1 MTGSAVD
8 RGNLPVAGA
17 DDDTPREACG
27 VFGVYAPGQPVAH
40 LTYLGLYALQHRGQ
54 ESAGMAVS
62 DGEALTVVKDM
73 GLVSNAFDDR
83 TLAALTGN
91 LAIGQTRYS
100 TTGSSTWRNAQPV
113 YRGVDDVEFALGHNG
128 NLVNTEELAAEAGM
142 LPGTVTS
149 DTDLMAELLVTELA
163 RHGDLPQAEAMDTAL
178 TAVLPRL
185 HGAFSL
191 VIADH
196 ERVIG
201 VRDPNGFRP
210 LCLGR
215 LDNGWVL
222 ASESPALD
230 VIGAHMVREV
240 DPGEVVV
247 IDDTGWRSLR
257 PFDDEAVDPRL
268 CLFEFVY
275 FARPDSILYGQSVH
289 HARVR
294 MGEMLAAQAPVDA
307 DLVMG
312 VPESGIPAAEGYARA
327 SSIPYG
333 QGLVKNRYIGRT
345 FIAPTQALRSAA
357 VRMKLNPLRDNIE
370 GQRLVVVDD
379 SIVRGTTTRA
389 MVRMLRDAGATEVH
403 MRVSSPP
410 YRWPCFYGMD
420 TGTRGELLAA
430 NLTVDEIREYLEVE
444 SLTYL
449 RLDHLLEATGTVGAG
464 FCDACLTGTYPI
476 EIPVNLSKAVLEG
489 PEGISA
495 PERTMP
501 IRSDDGEAELPTEAA
516 NRLFGRGS

>member
-1 MTGSAVD
+1 MTVPATAPD
-8 RGNLPVAGA
+8 VAGVGP
-17 DDDTPREACG
+17 DDDTPKEACG
-27 VFGVYAPGQPVAH
+27 VFGVYAPGMPVAH

-62 DGEALTVVKDM
+62 DGKALTVVKDM
-73 GLVSNAFDDR
+73 GLVSNVFNER
-83 TLAALTGN
+83 TLAALSGN

-113 YRGVDDVEFALGHNG
+113 YRGLDHFEFALGHNG
-128 NLVNTEELAAEAGM
+128 NLVNTEQLATDAGM

-149 DTDLMAELLVTELA
+149 DSDLVAELLALELA
-163 RHGDLPQAEAMDTAL
+163 SRGDMDPGEAFDEALAE
-178 TAVLPRL
+178 VLPRL
-185 HGAFSL
+185 HGAFTL
-191 VIADH
+191 VLADN
-196 ERVIG
+196 ERIVG

-215 LDNGWVL
+215 LDGGWVL

-230 VIGAHMVREV
+230 VIGAHMVREL

-247 IDDTGWRSLR
+247 IDQTGCRSMR
-257 PFDDEAVDPRL
+257 PFHDDVVDPKL

-275 FARPDSILYGQSVH
+275 FARPDAVLYGKSVH

-294 MGEMLAAQAPVDA
+294 MGEMLAAQAPVEA

-312 VPESGIPAAEGYARA
+312 VPESGMPAAEGYARA
-327 SSIPYG
+327 SGIPYG

-345 FIAPTQALRSAA
+345 FIAPTQAMRAAA
-357 VRMKLNPLRDNIE
+357 VRMKLNPLRDSTE

-389 MVRMLRDAGATEVH
+389 MVRMLRAAGATEVH

-420 TGTRGELLAA
+420 TGVRSELLAA
-430 NLTVDEIREYLEVE
+430 NLTVDEIREYLEVD

-449 RLDHLLEATGTVGAG
+449 TLDRLVEATGAVGAG

-476 EIPVNLSKAVLEG
+476 DIPVNLSKGVLEVGDG
-489 PEGISA
+489 PA
-495 PERTMP
+495 VERTVTVGV
-501 IRSDDGEAELPTEAA
+501 DDSEVELPTDAA
-516 NRLFGRGS
+516 NRLFGRG